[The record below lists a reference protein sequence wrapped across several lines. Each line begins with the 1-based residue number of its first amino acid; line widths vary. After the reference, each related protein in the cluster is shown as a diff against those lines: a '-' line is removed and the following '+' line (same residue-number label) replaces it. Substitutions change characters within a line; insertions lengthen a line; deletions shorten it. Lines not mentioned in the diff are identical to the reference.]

1 MEQSYQSL
9 LGQLLQEAAQEVD
22 AKGDTSSRHE
32 KDRQAVRIGIGRL
45 KLEALCREIR
55 QRHGTPWEPLE
66 KLEAAQ
72 YLAMKKY
79 GWTIEYARGISRD
92 DLMFALAE
100 ELHSLQLPEEA
111 RLAARG
117 WASNHGL
124 WGELKDHLDSP
135 AA

>member
-9 LGQLLQEAAQEVD
+9 LGELLQEAAKEVD
-22 AKGDTSSRHE
+22 AKGTTNSRQE
-32 KDRQAVRIGIGRL
+32 RDRQAVIVGIGRF
-45 KLEALCREIR
+45 KLEALCRETR
-55 QRHGTPWEPLE
+55 QRHGTPWAPLE

-100 ELHSLQLPEEA
+100 ELHAFQLPEEA
-111 RLAARG
+111 RFAAKG
-117 WASNHGL
+117 WASNNGL
-124 WGELKDHLDSP
+124 WGEFKEHLDSP
-135 AA
+135 EQ